1 MRFRGFIAADLPT
14 TDRLE
19 PLVRELRTSGA
30 PLKLVATG
38 QLHATLKFLGDTEEG
53 LVDDI
58 VEAIRAAC
66 RGVPPFSLSLRGTG
80 AFPSLSRMNVVW
92 VGLEGAEP
100 LGRIAAL
107 LDTGLEPLGFRRES
121 RAWAPHATLARV
133 KGGRNLDRVRQIL
146 FVSMCFEPK
155 TRGKKAFMVPLAHRQ
170 YFPRE
175 FEALLHYNGFET
187 TALYGDFER
196 GPLVQ
201 SSDVMVFH
209 ARRRRP

>member
-53 LVDDI
+53 FVDDI

-107 LDTGLEPLGFRRES
+107 LDTGLEPLGFRREN

-133 KGGRNLDRVRQIL
+133 KGGRNLERVRQIL
-146 FVSMCFEPK
+146 EAHASDALGDHRVDAVRLKRSTLTPSGAVYEDL
-155 TRGKKAFMVPLAHRQ
+155 RVVPL
-170 YFPRE
+170 E
-175 FEALLHYNGFET
+175 G
-187 TALYGDFER
+187 
-196 GPLVQ
+196 
-201 SSDVMVFH
+201 
-209 ARRRRP
+209 